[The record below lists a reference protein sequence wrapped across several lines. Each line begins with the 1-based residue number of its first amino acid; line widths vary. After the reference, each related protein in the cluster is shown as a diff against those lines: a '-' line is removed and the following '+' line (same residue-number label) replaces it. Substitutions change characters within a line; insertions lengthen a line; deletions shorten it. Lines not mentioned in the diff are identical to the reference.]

1 MQDIVN
7 RYIAGDGRVR
17 IILASTAG
25 AAEEARR
32 LHSASPVATAALG
45 RTLTA
50 ALMLSTELK
59 GEGSISAIVAGDG
72 PIGRI
77 TAVARPDGTV
87 KIYCSNPAVDLPV
100 RPDGKLDVSGAVGR
114 SGRISVVKDLG
125 MREPYVGQV
134 NIVSGELAE
143 DFALYLAASEQQPS
157 LVALGV
163 LVSPE
168 GPVLASGGIIV
179 QPLPG
184 CPEDVVSHLELVSPT
199 LSDISRRLHAE
210 GVEGLIESTFRGM
223 GPELVGSMGVR
234 LHCDCSRERIE
245 RALIALGAKELQDII
260 EQDGGAEICCHFCN
274 AKYAF
279 TGEEL
284 EILRKTA
291 V

>member
-7 RYIAGDGRVR
+7 RYIAADGYVRV
-17 IILASTAG
+17 IFASTAG

-32 LHSASPVATAALG
+32 VHNASPVAAAALG

-77 TAVARPDGTV
+77 TAVARPDGSV
-87 KIYCSNPAVDLPV
+87 KVYCSNPQVDLPV
-100 RPDGKLDVSGAVGR
+100 RADGKLDVSGAVGR
-114 SGRISVVKDLG
+114 RGKLSIIKDQG

-143 DFALYLAASEQQPS
+143 DFAMYFAASEQQPS

-168 GPVLASGGIIV
+168 GPVLSAGGIIV

-184 CPEDVVSHLELVSPT
+184 CPEDVVSQLELISPT

-210 GVEGLIESTFRGM
+210 GAEGLIKSTFHGM
-223 GPELVGSMGVR
+223 NPELIGSMPVA
-234 LHCDCSRERIE
+234 LKCDCSRERIE
-245 RALIALGAKELQDII
+245 RALIALGAPELEDII
-260 EQDGGAEICCHFCN
+260 VNDGGAEICCHFCN
-274 AKYAF
+274 MKYTF
-279 TGEEL
+279 TREEL
-284 EILRKTA
+284 EILIKSA